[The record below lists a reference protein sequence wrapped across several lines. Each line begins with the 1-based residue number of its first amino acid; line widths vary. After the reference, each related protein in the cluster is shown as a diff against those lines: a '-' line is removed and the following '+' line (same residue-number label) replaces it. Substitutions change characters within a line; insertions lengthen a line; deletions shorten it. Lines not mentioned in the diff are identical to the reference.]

1 MLISAAPLE
10 IVTGNVPVQAS
21 VIWLHGLGADGHDF
35 APLVHA
41 LNLPGVRFILP
52 HAPARAVTVNGGH
65 IMPAWYD
72 ISHPNLGKEED
83 EAGLAHSRK
92 IVADL
97 MAIERARGI
106 DPQQMVVAGFSQGGA
121 LALHAGLAQQPLIGG
136 VMSLSGYLPL
146 MDQWGARSSQTAAIP
161 VFMAHGAQDAV
172 VPLAFAE
179 RSRQL
184 LATSGLSVEWHVYPM
199 AHTVCEAEIE
209 EIRTWLLRILCKP
222 GYESA

>member
-10 IVTGNVPVQAS
+10 IVTGDLPVQAS

-52 HAPARAVTVNGGH
+52 HAPAREVTVNGGH

-72 ISHPNLGKEED
+72 ISHPDLGKEED
-83 EAGLAHSRK
+83 EAGLAHSREV
-92 IVADL
+92 VACL
-97 MAIERARGI
+97 IGKERARGI
-106 DPQQMVVAGFSQGGA
+106 QPQQMVVAGFSQGGA

-146 MDQWGARSSQTAAIP
+146 MDQWKARNSQLAAIP

-172 VPLAFAE
+172 VPLALAE
-179 RSRQL
+179 RSRKI
-184 LATSGLSVEWHVYPM
+184 LATCGFCVEWHVYPM

-209 EIRTWLLRILCKP
+209 AIRTWLLRILCKS
-222 GYESA
+222 GYDSV